1 MYAPIREGHRGW
13 QYPIP
18 VTVTAEGFGLVEG
31 VDFNFTDTVI
41 EVPARVLDYPVPEG
55 ETDFGPPFCF
65 NVTFYDNDLLTD
77 SYEYVGFNFDLD
89 VNTIESSYSMDVEVY
104 DDEVRIFLEWCVVL
118 LRCCVVLLCCVVLRF
133 VAFCCVV
140 SLWCLCMGVHG
151 CECACLAQVNAD
163 VVCTCGVSA
172 LGGCGVDAR
181 ANVLLCT
188 TQAAHLSAF

>member
-104 DDEVRIFLEWCVVL
+104 DDEVRIFLEWCVC
-118 LRCCVVLLCCVVLRF
+118 CCVVLLLLLCCCCCCVVVLCCCVALCCVLLRF
-133 VAFCCVV
+133 VVLCRCGVCAWV
-140 SLWCLCMGVHG
+140 CMGVS
-151 CECACLAQVNAD
+151 V
-163 VVCTCGVSA
+163 
-172 LGGCGVDAR
+172 R
-181 ANVLLCT
+181 AWRK
-188 TQAAHLSAF
+188 